1 MLRVMD
7 AGLQELRAALRE
19 LPIRPLR
26 EAIGADDTWVVGGFV
41 RDLLAGGDAPTDLD
55 IAVDGDVEEIVGRL
69 GSAAPVAIDAQHSRF
84 GTATVR
90 IDGLSLDLART
101 RSESYAHP
109 GALPDVSPA
118 GIDADL
124 ARRDFS
130 VNAMAIRLDGE
141 GELLDPFGGRADLR
155 EGVLRVLHGSSIAD
169 DPTRAVRA
177 ARYASRLGLE
187 PEPGTLAQLR
197 AADLATVTEARRR
210 AELTRLAAEASAA
223 TGFRLLSRWGVLDL
237 DDRRLDLLAAVDRL
251 AAEPRWRDGRDGD
264 HLRTPAIIL
273 VAAGGRS
280 LEQALKLAAARPER
294 PSEAVR
300 LARGHAAE
308 ELLVAAAAGGDWV
321 SDYVDRWREQRLL
334 IDGDDLIA
342 AGIPRGPAVGAGL
355 QGALERKLDGA
366 LTGGRE
372 AELELAVELARR
384 SI

>member
-26 EAIGADDTWVVGGFV
+26 EAIGDDGAWVVGGFV
-41 RDLLAGGDAPTDLD
+41 RDLLAGGEAPTDLD
-55 IAVDGDVEEIVGRL
+55 VAIDGDVEEIVGRL
-69 GSAAPVAIDAQHSRF
+69 GSVAPVAIDAQHARF

-101 RSESYAHP
+101 RSEGYAHP
-109 GALPDVSPA
+109 GALPDVMPA

-130 VNAMAIRLDGE
+130 VNAMAMRVDGE

-155 EGVLRVLHGSSIAD
+155 EGVLRVLHGRSIAD

-197 AADLATVTEARRR
+197 AADLNTVSEERRR

-223 TGFRLLSRWGVLDL
+223 AGFRLLGRWGVLDL
-237 DDRRLDLLAAVDRL
+237 DDRRLDLVAAVDRL
-251 AAEPRWRDGRDGD
+251 AAEPRWSDGA
-264 HLRTPAIIL
+264 HLRTPAVML
-273 VAAGGRS
+273 AAAGGRS
-280 LEQALKLAAARPER
+280 LERALKLAAARPER

-300 LARGHAAE
+300 LARGHATE